1 MLTGIVRKTAI
12 ALILSLMLAANI
24 GVSHAQIV
32 PVTARV
38 DRTTVPA
45 DELLTLTVTILG
57 ETNVPLPI
65 LPDIEGAQIVLRS
78 TASQITITNGKAT
91 AEFNFAYL
99 LQPLHEGPLT
109 IDPITVLING
119 IKHET
124 DPIQVSIIP
133 GTGALGG
140 ATSPQ
145 SPASQSLNG
154 QAYFVRTEVDNRTP
168 YQGEQVTFTSKF
180 YEARAVGNRQWYRP
194 PDFTGFWNS
203 QQGDQHTYRESIAG
217 RRYSVTETT
226 ALIFPTLAGDVIIE
240 PAMIDVSSRFR
251 TSSSQHVSES
261 ILMNVK
267 PLPPG
272 APSSFTGAV
281 GSYEISASVDLTN
294 ISSSDPATLTV
305 KLSGEGNV
313 DALPEPSWP
322 DMPGWRVFEN
332 RAETVSFATNDI
344 VGGIRTYERVLI
356 PEVSGVLNIPP
367 IEYAYFDPA
376 QERYLTIST
385 DPITVNVTLD
395 TSAAGNN
402 FKNIPSTPNIALIES
417 DIRHIK
423 SAPTTLDAKR
433 TPLTSQQRYWA
444 LWALPALL
452 IFASVGWGF
461 KTRLQRGQ
469 QYVDQETIARETA
482 LTAIHV
488 ARQSDSDPFT
498 ASGEVLAAYLST
510 RFDRPASGLTH
521 NDICALLTE
530 ADISSGLVQ
539 EVEALLNLTQEGRY
553 GPTQTGEASE
563 PILDQTER
571 IIDEL
576 EWEFEQ

>member
-1 MLTGIVRKTAI
+1 
-12 ALILSLMLAANI
+12 
-24 GVSHAQIV
+24 
-32 PVTARV
+32 
-38 DRTTVPA
+38 
-45 DELLTLTVTILG
+45 
-57 ETNVPLPI
+57 
-65 LPDIEGAQIVLRS
+65 
-78 TASQITITNGKAT
+78 
-91 AEFNFAYL
+91 
-99 LQPLHEGPLT
+99 
-109 IDPITVLING
+109 
-119 IKHET
+119 
-124 DPIQVSIIP
+124 
-133 GTGALGG
+133 
-140 ATSPQ
+140 
-145 SPASQSLNG
+145 
-154 QAYFVRTEVDNRTP
+154 VDNKTP
-168 YQGEQVTFTSKF
+168 YQGEQVTFTSRF

-203 QQGDQHTYRESIAG
+203 QQGVQRTYRETIAG
-217 RRYSVTETT
+217 RRYSITETT
-226 ALIFPTLAGDVIIE
+226 ELIFPTLAGDVIIE
-240 PAMIDVSSRFR
+240 PAMIDVSTWFR
-251 TSSSQHVSES
+251 RSSNQYASES

-272 APSSFTGAV
+272 APASFTGAV
-281 GSYEISASVDLTN
+281 GSYEISASVDVTN

-313 DALPEPSWP
+313 DALPEPIWP

-332 RAETVSFATNDI
+332 RAETGSFSINDK
-344 VGGIRTYERVLI
+344 VAGRRTYERVLI
-356 PEVSGVLNIPP
+356 PEVSGVLNIPS

-376 QERYLTIST
+376 QERYLTILT

-395 TSAAGNN
+395 TSVTANN
-402 FKNIPSTPNIALIES
+402 FKNIPSTPNISLIES

-423 SAPTTLDAKR
+423 AAPATLDAKR

-452 IFASVGWGF
+452 IFASAGWGF
-461 KTRLQRGQ
+461 KKHLQRGQ
-469 QYVDQETIARETA
+469 QYVDQTTIARDTA

-498 ASGEVLAAYLST
+498 ASGDVLVTYLST

-521 NDICALLTE
+521 NDISALLTQ

-539 EVEALLNLTQEGRY
+539 EVDALLNLTQEGRY
-553 GPTQTGEASE
+553 GPTQSGETSE

>member
-32 PVTARV
+32 PITARV
-38 DRTTVPA
+38 DRTTIST

-57 ETNVPLPI
+57 EINVPLPV
-65 LPDIEGAQIVLRS
+65 LPNIEGAQIVRRS

-99 LQPLHEGPLT
+99 LQPLREGPLT
-109 IDPITVLING
+109 IDPITILING

-124 DPIQVSIIP
+124 DPIQVSITP
-133 GTGALGG
+133 GTGVLGG
-140 ATSPQ
+140 TTSPQ
-145 SPASQSLNG
+145 TPASQSLNS
-154 QAYFVRTEVDNRTP
+154 QAYFVRTEVDNNAP
-168 YQGEQVTFTSKF
+168 YQGEQVTFTSRF

-203 QQGDQHTYRESIAG
+203 QQGDQRTYREIIAG
-217 RRYSVTETT
+217 RRYSVTEST
-226 ALIFPTLAGDVIIE
+226 ALIFPTLAGDVLIE
-240 PAMIDVSSRFR
+240 PAMINVSTRFR
-251 TSSSQHVSES
+251 TSSSQYASES

-294 ISSSDPATLTV
+294 ISSSDPATLTI
-305 KLSGEGNV
+305 KLSGEGNI
-313 DALPEPSWP
+313 DTLPEPIWP

-332 RAETVSFATNDI
+332 RAETVSFVTNDK

-356 PEVSGVLNIPP
+356 PEVSGVLNIPS

-376 QERYLTIST
+376 QERYLTIFT
-385 DPITVNVTLD
+385 DPIAVNVTLD
-395 TSAAGNN
+395 TSVTANN
-402 FKNIPSTPNIALIES
+402 FKNIPSTPNISLVES

-423 SAPTTLDAKR
+423 SAPATLDAKR
-433 TPLTSQQRYWA
+433 TPLTSQQLYWA

-452 IFASVGWGF
+452 IFASAGWGF
-461 KTRLQRGQ
+461 KKRLQQGR
-469 QYVDQETIARETA
+469 QYVDQATIARDIA
-482 LTAIHV
+482 MTAINV
-488 ARQSDSDPFT
+488 ARESNSDPFT
-498 ASGEVLAAYLST
+498 ASGEVLTAYLST
-510 RFDRPASGLTH
+510 RLDRPASGLTH
-521 NDICALLTE
+521 NDISALLTE

-539 EVEALLNLTQEGRY
+539 EVDALLNLIQEGRY
-553 GPTQTGEASE
+553 GPTQSGATSE
-563 PILDQTER
+563 PIFDQTEQ